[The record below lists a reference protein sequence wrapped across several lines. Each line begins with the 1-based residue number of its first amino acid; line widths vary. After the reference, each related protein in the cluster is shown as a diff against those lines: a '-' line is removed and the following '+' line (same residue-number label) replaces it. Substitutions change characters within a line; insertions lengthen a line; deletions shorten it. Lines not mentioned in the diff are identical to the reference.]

1 MPPPATGPATPPATG
16 PTTPPGTIRT
26 VLVDDHAVL
35 REGLRLMLER
45 EPDLEVVG
53 EASTADAALGVIN
66 STRPDVAVIDLK
78 LGSGSELDGLRLCAA
93 VRDLFPEV
101 APLVLTTFLDK
112 AIVVRAVRAGARGY
126 VVKNVDVTELVTA
139 VRSVSAGQSAFDART
154 ASMVVDALR
163 GVDSASEALS
173 AREIEVLTLLAEGM
187 SNKEIGQTL
196 FISATT
202 AKFHISNILRKLKV
216 SRRAEA
222 VYVAS
227 RQGLL

>member
-1 MPPPATGPATPPATG
+1 MSPSGAGADRARAEK
-16 PTTPPGTIRT
+16 IRI

-35 REGLRLMLER
+35 REGLRLMLQR

-53 EASTADAALGVIN
+53 EASTADEALRAVR
-66 STRPDVAVIDLK
+66 STRPDVAVLDLK
-78 LGSGSELDGLRLCAA
+78 LGTGSELDGLRVCSA
-93 VRDLFPEV
+93 VREQFPEV
-101 APLVLTTFLDK
+101 APLVLTTFLDE

-126 VVKNVDVTELVTA
+126 VVKNVDVTELVAA
-139 VRSVSAGQSAFDART
+139 VRSVSRGQSAFDPRT
-154 ASMVVDALR
+154 ASMVLDALK
-163 GVDSASEALS
+163 GGSATAEALS
-173 AREIEVLTLLAEGM
+173 AREIEVLKLLAEGM
-187 SNKEIGQTL
+187 SNKEIGAAL

-222 VYVAS
+222 VYVAG

>member
-1 MPPPATGPATPPATG
+1 MSATGAGAG
-16 PTTPPGTIRT
+16 KIRI

-35 REGLRLMLER
+35 REGLRRMLQR

-53 EASTADAALGVIN
+53 EASTADAALQAIR
-66 STRPDVAVIDLK
+66 STRPDVAVLDLK
-78 LGSGSELDGLRLCAA
+78 LGSGSELDGLRVCAA
-93 VRDLFPEV
+93 VREHFHDV
-101 APLVLTTFLDK
+101 APLVLTTFLDE

-126 VVKNVDVTELVTA
+126 VVKNVDVTELVAA
-139 VRSVSAGQSAFDART
+139 VRSVSRGQSAFDPRT
-154 ASMVVDALR
+154 ASMVLDALK
-163 GVDSASEALS
+163 GGSATAEALS
-173 AREIEVLTLLAEGM
+173 AREIEVLKLLAEGM
-187 SNKEIGQTL
+187 SNKEIGAAL

-222 VYVAS
+222 VYVAG

>member
-1 MPPPATGPATPPATG
+1 MTPSAAGPMTPPA
-16 PTTPPGTIRT
+16 TIRT

-35 REGLRLMLER
+35 REGLRLMLQR
-45 EPDLEVVG
+45 EPDIEVVG
-53 EASTADAALGVIN
+53 EASTADSALEVIT

-78 LGSGSELDGLRLCAA
+78 LGSGSELDGLRVCAA
-93 VRDLFPEV
+93 VRDLVPDV

-139 VRSVSAGQSAFDART
+139 VRSVSAGQSAFDTRT
-154 ASMVVDALR
+154 ASMVLDALK
-163 GVDSASEALS
+163 GGGSASEALS

-187 SNKEIGQTL
+187 SNKEIGQAL